1 MQVSVLKVDQTRL
14 AVIVLS
20 AKKFE
25 DGWKESKQTCY
36 KRYFG
41 RIFMSV
47 RDYALRKALLL
58 ARGNGYEARQ
68 RYLLYVFVRYF
79 GG

>member
-1 MQVSVLKVDQTRL
+1 MQINLLKVDQIRL

-20 AKKFE
+20 AKKFQ

-41 RIFMSV
+41 QIFMSV
-47 RDYALRKALLL
+47 RDYALTS
-58 ARGNGYEARQ
+58 ARGNGYEVRQ